1 MPRRLALLAS
11 TALIAAAQ
19 PAWAPAWAQDD
30 TTALPELVVEAQRAA
45 AAREQISPRL
55 GATVTTIDRDQIQAL
70 PTGPGASFT
79 ELLYQVPGAVRD
91 SFGELHLRGEHRG
104 LQYRLNGITLPEGIQ
119 GFGSFLDARAVRD
132 VSVLRGA
139 LPAQFGYRTGGVI
152 DVNLRS
158 GAMEPGG
165 QVGVYGGSRGL
176 FTTSMDYGLTAGG
189 YDLFASGTFLRTDQG
204 IEPPT
209 ASRSP
214 LHNGSEQARGL
225 VSLSRAL
232 DDNTRLSFIAGL
244 SRNAFQIPN
253 IAGRSPDFAAYG
265 LASYD
270 SRNLRASQ
278 LETNGFG
285 VLALQHS
292 QGQLD
297 GQIALFTRY
306 SRTHYR
312 PDQIG
317 DLMYTGVA
325 SNVTRESMAGGLQG
339 DGAWRLH
346 PDHTLRV
353 GFSVMADR
361 TRASNRSTVLPLDSD
376 GEAID
381 SPFAITDRSSRLG
394 WLYGAYIQDEW
405 RLTDRLTL
413 NAGLRF
419 DYLDSYSRTGQV
431 SPRINLVWQAL
442 ENTRITLGYARYFT
456 PPAQELITPG
466 GLALFADTTG
476 APQNYVSGTV
486 RPERSHYFNL
496 GIDQRLNE
504 NLSVGFGAYYK
515 NVRDLLDLGQFGN
528 ALVYTPFN
536 YDRAQVYGVEFTANW
551 RSRFFDA
558 FANLALARAM
568 ARGIRSGQFNFE
580 ADELAYIE
588 NKYVR
593 VDHDQ
598 LVTASAG
605 VVARPW
611 EGGRVAATMLAGT
624 GLRRGFANTE
634 RMAPYATV
642 NFSVAHEFRGPDGGR
657 WTVRG
662 DILNLFDARA
672 QLRDGSGIGVG
683 APQFLPRRGFY
694 AGLSR
699 AF

>member
-11 TALIAAAQ
+11 TALIAA
-19 PAWAPAWAQDD
+19 APAWAQDD

-176 FTTSMDYGLTAGG
+176 LTTSMDYGLTAGG

-265 LASYD
+265 LTGYD

-292 QGQLD
+292 QGQID

-381 SPFAITDRSSRLG
+381 SPFSITDRGSRLG

-442 ENTRITLGYARYFT
+442 ENTRVTLGYARYFT

-466 GLALFADTTG
+466 GLALFANTTG

-634 RMAPYATV
+634 RMDPYATV
-642 NFSVAHEFRGPDGGR
+642 NVSVAHEFRGPDGGR